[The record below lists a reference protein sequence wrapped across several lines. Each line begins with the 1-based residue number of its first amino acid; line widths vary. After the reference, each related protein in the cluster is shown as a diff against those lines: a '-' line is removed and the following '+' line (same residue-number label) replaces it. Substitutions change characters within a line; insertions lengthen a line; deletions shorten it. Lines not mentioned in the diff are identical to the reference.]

1 MTEIAVFN
9 TKATLLF
16 CSLNCCGQGS
26 KKSHTS
32 HKTCRKMAEAG
43 KFASSQ
49 QDTAWGACIT
59 SASKKLPK
67 ACYAELQEATNQQP
81 SHFHLVMAGSAKAFH
96 VRCSGENRDTVRF
109 QTQGSL
115 FLYCVLKESK
125 AVIYYSQHQAQSC
138 DLKVIKEANTS
149 NLIVLSA
156 HLRKTA

>member
-1 MTEIAVFN
+1 MLEIALFN

-67 ACYAELQEATNQQP
+67 ACYAELQEATNQGP
-81 SHFHLVMAGSAKAFH
+81 SHFHLVMAGSAKICH
-96 VRCSGENRDTVRF
+96 VRCSGENRDTVKISDSGLILPALRLEGK
-109 QTQGSL
+109 QS
-115 FLYCVLKESK
+115 
-125 AVIYYSQHQAQSC
+125 VIYYSQHQAQSC
-138 DLKVIKEANTS
+138 DKPEGHKGSKHQQLNCPVCPPT
-149 NLIVLSA
+149 
-156 HLRKTA
+156 